1 MILKKFFRYLFI
13 LVFFVYPNKSN
24 ANSNI
29 SYIDIDYIMNNSIAG
44 KSIIEQLKKGNQ
56 TILESLKK
64 DENSLKNEEVK
75 IKAQKNILDKAV
87 YDKNIISFKE
97 KIINYNKLKNKKLS
111 LLNNKKKKALNEL
124 TQKLT
129 VILATYS
136 KENSISIIMPRKS
149 IIIGETKLDIT
160 KDIMKILNQSI
171 SKIVI
176 K

>member
-1 MILKKFFRYLFI
+1 M
-13 LVFFVYPNKSN
+13 VYPNITT

-44 KSIIEQLKKGNQ
+44 KSIIEQLKKKNQ
-56 TILESLKK
+56 TILESFKK
-64 DENSLKNEEVK
+64 DENSLKNEEAK

-87 YDKNIISFKE
+87 YDKNMISFRE
-97 KIINYNKLKNKKLS
+97 KIVNYNKLKNKKIS

-171 SKIVI
+171 SKIDI
-176 K
+176 E

>member
-64 DENSLKNEEVK
+64 DENSLKNEEDK

-111 LLNNKKKKALNEL
+111 LLNNKKKKHLMN
-124 TQKLT
+124 
-129 VILATYS
+129 
-136 KENSISIIMPRKS
+136 
-149 IIIGETKLDIT
+149 
-160 KDIMKILNQSI
+160 
-171 SKIVI
+171 
-176 K
+176 

>member
-13 LVFFVYPNKSN
+13 LIFLVYPNITT

-44 KSIIEQLKKGNQ
+44 KSIIEQLKKKNQ
-56 TILESLKK
+56 TILESFKK
-64 DENSLKNEEVK
+64 DENSLKNEEAK

-87 YDKNIISFKE
+87 YDKNMISFRE
-97 KIINYNKLKNKKLS
+97 KIVNYNKLKNKKIS

-171 SKIVI
+171 SKIDI
-176 K
+176 E